1 MHNVRICWASKPEL
15 GESTLDEKVLGRYTS
30 VVSPLLNVL
39 LEDRFGMRDSSISVS
54 NAGEQGMTINTARS
68 LRFSSGF
75 SVETFLLLDLL
86 SKATD
91 RPTRSALLQQY
102 QSQSPHFH
110 EKKGAEHIR
119 RMIAESLGSFFL
131 FEKLLSRKVRRQV
144 WQVYQD
150 LDLELIYPT
159 VYPALK
165 DLSVQADE
173 SFVDRYKLFQE
184 TGSRDVLPDGEGVS
198 CVS

>member
-1 MHNVRICWASKPEL
+1 
-15 GESTLDEKVLGRYTS
+15 
-30 VVSPLLNVL
+30 
-39 LEDRFGMRDSSISVS
+39 MRDPSLSVS
-54 NAGEQGMTINTARS
+54 NAGEQGMTITTARS

-75 SVETFLLLDLL
+75 SVETFQLLDLL
-86 SKATD
+86 SKAAA

-119 RMIAESLGSFFL
+119 KMIAESLGSFFL
-131 FEKLLSRKVRRQV
+131 FERLLSRKVRRQLR
-144 WQVYQD
+144 QVSQG

-159 VYPALK
+159 AYPALK
-165 DLSVQADE
+165 DLPGPPDE
-173 SFVDRYKLFQE
+173 PFVDRYRLFQGM
-184 TGSRDVLPDGEGVS
+184 GSRDVLLDGEGVS